1 MQHASLGPHPPTS
14 LLLFLQSAPPQETFE
29 AFKDDCKLFGM
40 PWYCLQAQQLC
51 VVLLVRHPLVQKY
64 PPRKSNVRAFLK
76 HFITQL
82 ELTWATPHVKE
93 ALNDEVIDSQLIEAY
108 ICYSPRA
115 DSDSQTS
122 MCYKT
127 FYAPGARETFLSIRL
142 AAEQFANVGLAL
154 WPAAFVLVQLLLAEC
169 SSPTPIIL
177 PHEGALRIL
186 ELGAGVGL
194 TPVMLHQYSCYKKRV
209 QGSVLTDYQP
219 ELVENILFNLRSH
232 IMSGERPHESLS
244 DTEEAGAPH
253 VAELLDWTEHERNR
267 EKLRE
272 WGCNVI
278 LAADCIYE
286 VDLIDSF
293 VTTLHQA
300 LSVSEAAVA
309 IVVQTHRQNKTMKC
323 FFDAV
328 RKAAMCVSSYRLAK
342 SSSQPSE
349 NLMFLHSSLC
359 QDDAIAGSAVVCD
372 EIDADGSFKG
382 CQAGSCV
389 RGWVGPFFLHSEA
402 AVGIHVLRLG

>member
-1 MQHASLGPHPPTS
+1 
-14 LLLFLQSAPPQETFE
+14 
-29 AFKDDCKLFGM
+29 
-40 PWYCLQAQQLC
+40 
-51 VVLLVRHPLVQKY
+51 
-64 PPRKSNVRAFLK
+64 
-76 HFITQL
+76 
-82 ELTWATPHVKE
+82 
-93 ALNDEVIDSQLIEAY
+93 
-108 ICYSPRA
+108 
-115 DSDSQTS
+115 
-122 MCYKT
+122 
-127 FYAPGARETFLSIRL
+127 
-142 AAEQFANVGLAL
+142 
-154 WPAAFVLVQLLLAEC
+154 
-169 SSPTPIIL
+169 
-177 PHEGALRIL
+177 
-186 ELGAGVGL
+186 
-194 TPVMLHQYSCYKKRV
+194 
-209 QGSVLTDYQP
+209 
-219 ELVENILFNLRSH
+219 
-232 IMSGERPHESLS
+232 
-244 DTEEAGAPH
+244 
-253 VAELLDWTEHERNR
+253 LLDWTEHERNR

-342 SSSQPSE
+342 SSNQPSE
-349 NLMFLHSSLC
+349 NLMFLHSSPC